1 MIHQRLLVRAQC
13 DQLESANQVSAGQSI
28 SSCAVAES
36 TTSKGQGRA
45 ARRKYLW
52 NGLTEAESVL
62 FGVLER
68 GH

>member
-13 DQLESANQVSAGQSI
+13 DQLESTSQVSTCQSL
-28 SSCAVAES
+28 SSYAVAES
-36 TTSKGQGRA
+36 TKGKEHGCA

-52 NGLTEAESVL
+52 NGLTEAESIL

>member
-13 DQLESANQVSAGQSI
+13 DQLKSTSQVSTGQSV
-28 SSCAVAES
+28 SYCAVAEG
-36 TTSKGQGRA
+36 TKRKGHGCA

-62 FGVLER
+62 FSVLER